1 MKRKSFIGIILSIV
15 MCFCLSGCSF
25 FGNTI
30 EIGQSSEAIIDEE
43 PTTDPDDA
51 SSMTYEEA
59 VVHAM
64 EKLENMTLE
73 EKVGQLFVVNLEQ
86 IDRKNG
92 TFFEWKKCTKRMIK
106 NLGKYKPGGVI
117 LFSRNIANR
126 KQTTNLISNLQ
137 ANSQLPLLIT
147 VDEEGGD
154 VSRIASND
162 KMQTTKFPTMETIGR
177 EKDSE
182 YVYDMGSTIGSEIK
196 ELGFNVDFAPV
207 ADVKTSVLNKEI
219 GSRSFGCD
227 ADKVAELTSAFVKG
241 MQSQNISATLKHFP
255 GQGSSLGDTHIES
268 VNIDSSITALRK
280 TDFVPFEAGIE
291 AGADFVMVS
300 HISVSKV
307 TETSQP
313 ASMSRLIMQTILREE
328 LGFKGVIVTDAMD
341 MAPIVQNYTAGE
353 AALKAIEGGAD
364 IVLMPAD
371 FFSTYKY
378 LLEKV
383 DEGKLTEER
392 INESVLRILTVKYQR
407 GIIEP

>member
-1 MKRKSFIGIILSIV
+1 

-154 VSRIASND
+154 VSRIASN
-162 KMQTTKFPTMETIGR
+162 FILIL
-177 EKDSE
+177 
-182 YVYDMGSTIGSEIK
+182 V
-196 ELGFNVDFAPV
+196 F
-207 ADVKTSVLNKEI
+207 
-219 GSRSFGCD
+219 SF
-227 ADKVAELTSAFVKG
+227 
-241 MQSQNISATLKHFP
+241 TL
-255 GQGSSLGDTHIES
+255 
-268 VNIDSSITALRK
+268 SSISFVSVCLMLFAL
-280 TDFVPFEAGIE
+280 
-291 AGADFVMVS
+291 
-300 HISVSKV
+300 
-307 TETSQP
+307 
-313 ASMSRLIMQTILREE
+313 
-328 LGFKGVIVTDAMD
+328 
-341 MAPIVQNYTAGE
+341 
-353 AALKAIEGGAD
+353 
-364 IVLMPAD
+364 
-371 FFSTYKY
+371 
-378 LLEKV
+378 
-383 DEGKLTEER
+383 
-392 INESVLRILTVKYQR
+392 
-407 GIIEP
+407 